1 VRNPVI
7 IAATCG
13 PVLAA
18 AAVLAVAPPGPAVPP
33 LLSQGIAQRPCAPGD
48 VTVVPAA

>member
-1 VRNPVI
+1 VI

-18 AAVLAVAPPGPAVPP
+18 AAVLAVAPARPGGAA
-33 LLSQGIAQRPCAPGD
+33 LLSQGIAQLPCAPGD
-48 VTVVPAA
+48 ATVVPAA